1 VGRRE
6 RLMLYLLFL
15 SGLGVS
21 VLSYMFAAGALVRLR
36 RRGRGAGVP
45 GFSPPVS
52 ILKPLSGLDE
62 GLEENLESF
71 YRLGYSGYEMIFSF
85 ADRRDPAFA
94 VARSVADRHPEISS
108 VFVVDGREPGGNSK
122 VNRLTAAVRK
132 ARFRLLLLSDGN
144 VRVRPD
150 FLERAVSFFSD
161 ERVGLVS
168 HLFCAVGA
176 RSLASRLESLH
187 LNGALQA
194 GTAALSRL
202 SSPCVVG
209 KSILLSR
216 EALDEIGGFSVLRD
230 YLAEDYLLGKLVE
243 GAGFRVLL
251 SADEIETT
259 EFSKTLAAVWSRQ
272 RRWAILRRRLGGI
285 SYGGELFTSPFLW
298 ALGAIASGGGAPAS
312 IAIVLLLYFLRMI
325 AEAISAADARRPLS
339 VGLGLLL
346 PVRDAGVAAL
356 FWAGLLGQKTTWRG
370 KSLRVGERTL
380 INPTKPDTTIY
391 SLAPNISK

>member
-1 VGRRE
+1 
-6 RLMLYLLFL
+6 MLYLFFL

-21 VLSYMFAAGALVRLR
+21 VLSYMIAAGALRRLR
-36 RRGRGAGVP
+36 RRARGTCVP

-52 ILKPLSGLDE
+52 VLKPLSGLDE

-71 YRLGYSGYEMIFSF
+71 YRLGYPTYEIVFSF

-94 VARSVADRHPEISS
+94 VARTVADRHPYVPS
-108 VFVVDGREPGGNSK
+108 VFVVDRREPGGNSK

-132 ARFRLLLLSDGN
+132 ARYRLLLLSDGN

-150 FLERAVSFFSD
+150 FLGKAVSFFED
-161 ERVGLVS
+161 KRVGLVS

-194 GTAALSRL
+194 GTAALSQVL
-202 SSPCVVG
+202 SMPCVVG

-259 EFSKTLAAVWSRQ
+259 EFSKTLAAVWRRQ
-272 RRWAILRRRLGGI
+272 RRWAILRRRLGGF
-285 SYGGELFTSPFLW
+285 SYCGELFSSPFLW
-298 ALGAIASGGGAPAS
+298 LLGSVAASGGAPAS
-312 IAIVLLLYFLRMI
+312 IAIVFLLYALRI
-325 AEAISAADARRPLS
+325 VAEAVSAADARRP
-339 VGLGLLL
+339 VGLSLGFLL
-346 PVRDAGVAAL
+346 PLRDAGVAAL

-370 KSLRVGERTL
+370 KTLRVGRRTL
-380 INPTKPDTTIY
+380 IQPSKPHPIIY
-391 SLAPNISK
+391 RLAPSISE